1 MWVRGRYDTVMH
13 KPNLPMNVYFQSVR
27 DRREFMTILFNF
39 KRMYHENHVHHELYS
54 SYRHDTKHAVVC
66 WLVAEMDL
74 NMVLPCKLKWQ
85 LPRAILDPGRIVVTS
100 RVDERV
106 LVSKLHITGR
116 NVIELTDIEGIL
128 VGKHAANG
136 VCTVV
141 LDRQG

>member
-13 KPNLPMNVYFQSVR
+13 KPNLPMKVYFQSVR

-54 SYRHDTKHAVVC
+54 SYRQDTKHAVGC

-74 NMVLPCKLKWQ
+74 NMVLPCKRKWQ

-128 VGKHAANG
+128 VGKHAAND

>member
-1 MWVRGRYDTVMH
+1 MGVRGRYDAVTH
-13 KPNLPMNVYFQSVR
+13 KPTSPMNVYFQSVR
-27 DRREFMTILFNF
+27 DRREFMIILFNF

-54 SYRHDTKHAVVC
+54 SFRHDTKHAVVC

-100 RVDERV
+100 RVDERMFAPRIW
-106 LVSKLHITGR
+106 ITCR
-116 NVIELTDIEGIL
+116 SFIELIDIEGIL
-128 VGKHAANG
+128 VGKHAPNN

-141 LDRQG
+141 LDKDG